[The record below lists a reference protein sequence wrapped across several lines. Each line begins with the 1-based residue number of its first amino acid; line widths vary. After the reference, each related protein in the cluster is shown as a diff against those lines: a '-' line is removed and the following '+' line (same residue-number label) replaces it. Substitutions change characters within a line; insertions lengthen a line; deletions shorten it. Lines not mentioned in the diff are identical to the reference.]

1 MSSKLVRRP
10 YRTRPRSAHARRWTS
25 RFEGLETRSLLSNLP
40 VAEPMYQLGS
50 MASSSPISG
59 AYSPS
64 QIATAYAFNNLSF
77 NGVAGNGAGETIA
90 IVDAYSDPNIQTDLN
105 TFDTQFG
112 LPATTITQVNE
123 NGGTSLPG
131 PDTSGGW
138 GMETSLDVEWAHA
151 MAPGAKILL
160 VEANSSNESDLLAGV
175 SYAAQNA
182 NVVSMSWGGGEFSG
196 ETSYDSTFSVPGV
209 AFVASSGDAGAP
221 VSWPAASPNVLAVG
235 GTALTLNANG
245 SYGSE
250 TGWSGSGG
258 GISAYE
264 SMPSYQASA
273 NTGASNRSNPDVA
286 YNASPN
292 TGFAVYDSY
301 QNGGWTQVGGTS
313 AGAPQWA
320 AILAIADQGRA
331 LAGLPALNSTNAQEV
346 MTELYQA
353 QATDF
358 HDITSGT
365 STGSP
370 NYTATAGYDF
380 VTGLGTPIVANV
392 VNTLDGGVTALPD
405 TITVS
410 APSSAT
416 AGQSL
421 NFTVT
426 ADSPTGG
433 VDTGFTGTITF
444 SSTDANAG
452 LPGSYTFTSADQ
464 GTHTFNVTFQTAGS
478 QSITASGSGLSATS
492 SGISVAPAAPT
503 NLGAT
508 AASSSG
514 INLSWTAAAGAT
526 GYEIERSTGG
536 GAWAQVGTTTAT
548 TYQDTG
554 LAAGTGYSYQVIATG
569 GGLSSA
575 ASNVATATTIS
586 AASAPTTTDSLWS
599 GLTTPPENAYA
610 WGSYELGLQ
619 FSSTTG
625 GVVTGVRFYKQTWMS
640 GPNVGTLWSSTGQ
653 VLASAAFTGESS
665 FGWQQV
671 TFSNPVTIQPN
682 TTYVV
687 SFSTSSSYFG
697 ITTGYFNGQTVSN
710 GPLQAP
716 SNGVIGSNGVYQSA
730 GYFPNIG
737 SGGMNF
743 WVDLNFSPSTAASL
757 QTAPATAAPA
767 VKTLWGSFATSQT
780 ATGTTHGTQATTG
793 DSVATAAVVS
803 TSRRVVN
810 QPQHT
815 STWGAS
821 RRWFR
826 D

>member
-1 MSSKLVRRP
+1 MSFKLVRRP
-10 YRTRPRSAHARRWTS
+10 YRNRPRSARARRWTS

-40 VAEPMYQLGS
+40 VAEPMYQIGS
-50 MASSSPISG
+50 MATSSPIAG
-59 AYSPS
+59 AFSPS
-64 QIATAYAFNNLSF
+64 QISTAYGFNNVSF
-77 NGVAGNGAGETIA
+77 QGVAANGAGETIA

-105 TFDTQFG
+105 TFDSQFG
-112 LPATTITQVNE
+112 LPSTTITQVNE

-160 VEANSSNESDLLAGV
+160 VEANSSNESDLLAGI

-182 NVVSMSWGGGEFSG
+182 NVVSMSWGGGEYSG

-245 SYGSE
+245 GYGSE

-258 GISAYE
+258 GPSAYE
-264 SMPSYQASA
+264 SMPTYQASA
-273 NTGASNRSNPDVA
+273 NTGASTRSNPDVA

-331 LAGLPALNSTNAQEV
+331 LAGMPALDSSNAQEV

-353 QATDF
+353 PSTDF

-365 STGSP
+365 STGNP
-370 NYTATAGYDF
+370 NYSATVGYDF
-380 VTGLGTPIVANV
+380 VTGLGTPNVANV
-392 VNTLDGGVTALPD
+392 VQTLDGGVITAPD
-405 TITVS
+405 TLVVS
-410 APSSAT
+410 VPSSAT

-426 ADSPTGG
+426 ADKATGG

-444 SSTDANAG
+444 SSTDAKAG

-464 GTHTFNVTFQTAGS
+464 GIHTFSVTFQTAGS

-492 SGISVAPAAPT
+492 SGMNIVPAVPT
-503 NLGAT
+503 NLSAT
-508 AASSSG
+508 VASSSQ

-526 GYEIERSTGG
+526 GYEIERRTGG
-536 GAWAQVGTTTAT
+536 GAWTQIAT
-548 TYQDTG
+548 STSTIYQDTG

-569 GGLSSA
+569 GGLISA
-575 ASNVATATTIS
+575 ASNVVTATTPS

-599 GLTTPPENAYA
+599 GLSTPPENAYA

-619 FSSTTG
+619 FSSTSG
-625 GVVTGVRFYKQTWMS
+625 GVVTGVRFYKQTWMR

-653 VLASAAFTGESS
+653 VLASASFTGESS

-716 SNGVIGSNGVYQSA
+716 SNGVLGSNGVYQLA
-730 GYFPNIG
+730 GTFPSIG

-743 WVDLNFSPSTAASL
+743 WVDVNFSPSATASVQA
-757 QTAPATAAPA
+757 APATASPA
-767 VKTLWGSFATSQT
+767 ANTPWGYFATSQV
-780 ATGTTHGTQATTG
+780 ANGTTTSTQATTG
-793 DSVATAAVVS
+793 KSTTTAAVVG

-810 QPQHT
+810 QTQHT